1 MNILTR
7 LLLIVASIT
16 IAHQA
21 LAQYVA
27 PRSNFIERNRTF
39 DINVGY
45 SRLGAVGALRD
56 NRVRGLNG
64 MHAAVRL
71 YGIYFDYSRNTE
83 GDESKN
89 MGIDKYE
96 GYHAYSWHIGY
107 SLPVCDWFKVT
118 PFVGKAVWAQGYW
131 DGGDWVVT
139 DSGIDNNFIPDGWY
153 HKGLDVGIELNFT
166 IATYLNIFI
175 NATTYNI
182 GFGLG
187 GSIPFRMFDK
197 HL

>member
-1 MNILTR
+1 MTGTAEYGFHNAEIVSMVSDSPMGPFEFKEVILENPGKYCGLYGNNHHCVFTFNNRWYITYHTR
-7 LLLIVASIT
+7 LL
-16 IAHQA
+16 
-21 LAQYVA
+21 
-27 PRSNFIERNRTF
+27 E
-39 DINVGY
+39 
-45 SRLGAVGALRD
+45 
-56 NRVRGLNG
+56 
-64 MHAAVRL
+64 
-71 YGIYFDYSRNTE
+71 
-83 GDESKN
+83 KN

-139 DSGIDNNFIPDGWY
+139 DSGIANNFIPDGWY

-187 GSIPFRMFDK
+187 GSIPFRMFD
-197 HL
+197 